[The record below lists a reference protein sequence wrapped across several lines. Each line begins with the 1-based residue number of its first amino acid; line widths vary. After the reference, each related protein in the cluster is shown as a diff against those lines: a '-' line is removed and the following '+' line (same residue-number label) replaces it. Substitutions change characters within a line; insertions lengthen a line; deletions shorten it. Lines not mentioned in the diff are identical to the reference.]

1 MDSLFQPPPVMTPS
15 SLKYYSIVFG
25 LTELLVRH
33 QWYIRYISIWVCCN
47 VSVCFNLWLL
57 LKFLSLILGNL
68 IMICVGVNLSCLV
81 FIELHKHVNLH
92 FSSILKRFCPYFLE
106 YFFFKYFFCLHPV
119 FLSSHYTV
127 IGVLDN
133 VPKAIKTLF
142 ILFLTF
148 ILWPTCS
155 LDSFYTYS
163 SNPFILKC
171 RLSY

>member
-1 MDSLFQPPPVMTPS
+1 M
-15 SLKYYSIVFG
+15 
-25 LTELLVRH
+25 RH
-33 QWYIRYISIWVCCN
+33 QWYIRYISLWVCCN

-81 FIELHKHVNLH
+81 FIELHKREFIFL
-92 FSSILKRFCPYFLE
+92 SILKKFSHYFLE
-106 YFFFKYFFCLHPV
+106 YIFFKYFFCLHSV
-119 FLSSHYTV
+119 ILSSHYTI
-127 IGVLDN
+127 IGFLDI

-142 ILFLTF
+142 ILFLTL

-163 SNPFILKC
+163 SNRFIMKC
-171 RLSY
+171 VLSY